1 MQEPEQLELAVAAA
15 LPLPDVLRRLDASE
29 AGLASVEAG
38 RRLALYGPNMLRS
51 HGVSAVS
58 VLARQ
63 LRSYLLGLLLVAA
76 VVSAVVGDVTE
87 AVIIGV
93 IMAMSVGL
101 SFMNEYRSEK
111 AVESLHSQI
120 RHLAFVERDGKAV
133 EVNVLDL
140 VPGDVV
146 HLRVG
151 DVVPADL
158 RVLDTHELECDESVL
173 TGESQLSDKT
183 SDARPPGGS
192 PLDLPSCAFM
202 GTLVRG
208 GDGRGLVV
216 RTGGQT
222 AFGAIALR
230 LGESQGQTAFQQGLQ
245 AFSRLLATVTAV
257 LAGSIFAINVALGRS
272 VLESALF
279 ALAIAVGLT
288 PQLLP
293 AIVTVSLATGAR
305 RLARRR
311 VIVKRLVCIEDLGN
325 VQVLFTDKTGTLT
338 EGHIAFTQS
347 LDCVAKPDER
357 VHHLGLACSDKT
369 GNELDRALW
378 SAAEGSDV
386 GDGKPSLDSR
396 PFDHERQ
403 LASVLVDE
411 PAGRL
416 LIAKGA
422 PEAILARCT
431 TVPPAAQKTL
441 DGLFSSGT
449 RVVAVASR
457 PFTGERIGKDDERD
471 LSLDGFLCFTDPA
484 KPDVGDSLAR
494 LDRLGIT
501 VKIVTGDNGQVAAHL
516 CGEVGLD
523 PGTVMTGTEL
533 AALDDATLLARLPT
547 TTVFARVT
555 PEQKSRII
563 LAQRSLGFDVGFLGD
578 GVNDAIALHDADVGI
593 SVDSAADV
601 AKDAADVVLLDKDLG
616 IIADGVVEGRRI
628 FANTIKYVLMGT
640 SSNFGNMF
648 SAAGASLFLS
658 YLPMLPTQILLNNL
672 LYDVSEM
679 TIPTDN
685 VDEELLAR
693 PSQWDIGL
701 IRRFMAFFGP
711 ISSIYDFLTFAV
723 MLRVF
728 HAGSV
733 LFRSGWFVESLVT
746 QTLVIFVIRTRRV
759 PFLKSRPSRPL
770 LVATLGCAAL
780 GVAIPYIGPIARL
793 MGFRT
798 LPISFLAVLA
808 GMIVTY
814 LALAQA
820 GVAFFFRE
828 PGRGPSLARSI
839 AHRERRILRTASRW
853 TIWSHPG
860 QR

>member
-38 RRLALYGPNMLRS
+38 RRLALYGPNMLRL

-183 SDARPPGGS
+183 SDACPPGGS

-422 PEAILARCT
+422 PEAVLARCT

-501 VKIVTGDNGQVAAHL
+501 VKIVTGDNGLVAAHL

-533 AALDDATLLARLPT
+533 AALDDETLLARLPT

-853 TIWSHPG
+853 TIWPHPG

>member
-853 TIWSHPG
+853 TIWSHPR